1 MKEFIRKIVLL
12 TVTLVLVGIGISC
25 QNSFSGDDGGEESSP
40 SLQAPV
46 FTPASGQFSEGFKI
60 IEIENKNNMGDIFY
74 TVDGSNPSAE
84 SFRYTGPFKI
94 YNSSVVKA
102 VVIYNKSASLVVSS
116 KYELN
121 VGKTQ
126 TQLGIISGKI
136 GLSNNLPED
145 VKEQLKNTDV
155 YIFSDDLPGK
165 VITCKMGGSYYI
177 DGLDTSRTYD
187 FYFTNTEPGVVQGAK
202 TSRAATAEDENGRPL
217 VANKNSIKPES
228 GAGIEV
234 DVNLSATGTIKGTA
248 KRFDVTGAEEADQGG
263 ISVYIPGT
271 SYSALTDKNGN
282 FAMSGIPQ
290 GLHTIRAQY
299 AGYTFVEKENVL
311 LQTKDE
317 NAPETIIPETFNLSF
332 GRGIVKGS
340 VVLSDATEAGEN
352 AGILVNLSES
362 TNTYSYSA
370 VTNLN
375 GNFSIVDIYPGTY
388 TVEISKEGYDSAII
402 SEIKV
407 NGASCTSIPTTTLQ
421 VIGGKLSG
429 KVSVDGLTVFD
440 GITVLAENENGKK
453 YFGIVNSAG
462 EFSWESVS
470 PGTYKIT
477 ANYAGYKSISVSGI
491 VVSMGND
498 VSDIRL
504 SIKEKAI
511 YTITGKVLRE
521 GMDSGF
527 EGTSVVANNSTDKS
541 FSKTAVTGTDGTF
554 ILSEVEPGDYMIT
567 ISREGYITDNSIY
580 VSVGTQAIEVIPDVI
595 LKNLLGSVK
604 GTVTLESA
612 LDNAGIE
619 ILLKSEKNEKT
630 FSIVTDTLGRYSISG
645 IEPGTWRVQATKGG
659 YNTGL
664 SDAFSVNAGNT
675 TEVSAMELKISHR
688 SIYGTVVLEGR
699 TDATGVRITATN
711 VTKTNEIYSA
721 LSNKDGVYALSGMIP
736 GEYILSYSYEGY
748 RSYTG
753 SSVNLKED
761 SSLNLEAITLGKATG
776 KISGIVNLEGCSDHS
791 GITVSINGT
800 DYTYVTEADGSYEF
814 TVPSGNYPG
823 GVRFKRDD
831 FQLTAKAD
839 TIPVLTDSTYGVL
852 TVEMKCIS
860 VPVKGVIDLAGTD
873 DNSGIKVTVDGL
885 DDVETLTDTEGNWKL
900 EHIPLGYRTFRF
912 SKVNVP
918 DVTSEKLLEP
928 SIGLDIGKIGMIPD
942 SATLKGH
949 VYLTDMTDHQGILI
963 TVKTVGQE
971 DMVFKT
977 SSDGSFEATNILAS
991 GSHDIIFSKNGWVS
1005 QTITISDLVPL
1016 EEREIGANK
1025 EFILKDTEKPVV
1037 SSVVINSGANSSSST
1052 KLNVDIIASDA
1063 GSGLY
1068 KMGVQVI
1075 PTIGGVD
1082 KQIYPSTPAWT
1093 DYKTGFEYNLED
1105 LPAVVYSG
1113 NGTYTLVVSVKDKAG
1128 NISEVCKKAIRIT
1141 DIVTTISGVLKGD
1154 NLHLT
1159 KDRSPYLVVAD
1170 CNVTETDTLVI
1181 EPGVEVRFDGEFCIS
1196 VSGEINARGT
1206 KDEKILFTSNSV
1218 DKETIWTE
1226 EEYGEYIDENGNYQW
1241 GPHEVTK
1248 TGIKTTYWTGIAIN
1262 GSSVTVNNSNEYVSG
1277 NIMEYCEIE
1286 YTDSPLTVKAG
1297 AYINHCKFSK
1307 AKIRDWDADNYG
1319 HVYIKS
1325 TNIYSFNSTF
1335 ETGVRLYDASGIFA
1349 NNKVLKTLGM
1359 DWSCG
1364 SLFRQ
1369 NHISNASVS
1378 FNYFQGY
1385 CSDNIFES
1393 VSFNISGNNNSGV
1406 ISNNNFVDC
1415 ASPIVT
1421 TTESY
1426 QIGRNYNFTNNYW
1439 GEGNTEELEY
1449 KGSDANISF
1458 ISDNYDNFRYMKVDY
1473 SGWLTSANSNAGT
1486 KGEAFIPVGNAI
1498 VNCTSMENQEFTDPE
1513 ITKEISYG
1521 GGSYTPLDKIT
1532 LYVDGV
1538 PVRTDSEFKNYNA
1551 FTYSSSYSLGLP
1563 YMNAGKHTL
1572 KVVLVDKDGNTSE
1585 KSSYFTIIHSDTS
1598 SAELAGVS
1606 WNKTTGQPLKDSR
1619 TAYLWHLDASE
1630 NEASDTNANIGNYT
1644 NSLGG
1649 LGGCSSN
1656 IYTSDNISLDL
1667 PNNAFTVE
1675 YWIKGSNRTRSPYLN
1690 IGKEDCFYI
1699 DSGIC
1704 IYYET
1709 SNSSIDSHWSNISGP
1724 SGDGKWHH
1732 VAYVYGSNY
1741 VASYVDGILTNYSNN
1756 MNIEMYNSTKKLY
1769 ISSDSNRFDAVDE
1782 LRISNE
1788 ARSADEI
1795 AAYYKDASEAMKRTT
1810 GSLDAIVY

>member
-12 TVTLVLVGIGISC
+12 TVTLVLVGIGVSC
-25 QNSFSGDDGGEESSP
+25 QNSFSESDGGEESSP

-60 IEIENKNNMGDIFY
+60 IEIKNKNNMGDIFY
-74 TVDGSNPSAE
+74 TVDGSNPSTK
-84 SFRYTGPFKI
+84 SFCYTGPFKI
-94 YNSSVVKA
+94 YSSSVVKA

-126 TQLGIISGKI
+126 SQLGVISGKI
-136 GLSNNLPED
+136 GLSNNLSED

-248 KRFDVTGAEEADQGG
+248 KRFDVTGAEEADHGG

-299 AGYTFVEKENVL
+299 AGYTFVEKENIL

-317 NAPETIIPETFNLSF
+317 NAPETVIPETFNLSF
-332 GRGIVKGS
+332 GKGIVKGS
-340 VVLSDATEAGEN
+340 VVLSDATEAGAN

-370 VTNLN
+370 VTNLT
-375 GNFSIVDIYPGTY
+375 GNFSIVDVYPGTY

-407 NGASCTSIPTTTLQ
+407 NGASFTSIPTTTLQ

-504 SIKEKAI
+504 SIKEKAT

-541 FSKTAVTGTDGTF
+541 FSKTALTGKDGTF

-595 LKNLLGSVK
+595 LKNSLGSVK

-630 FSIVTDTLGRYSISG
+630 FSTVTDTLGRYSISG

-860 VPVKGVIDLAGTD
+860 VPVKGVIDLVGTD

-885 DDVETLTDTEGNWKL
+885 EDVETLTDTEGNWKL

-963 TVKTVGQE
+963 TVKTVGQD

-1025 EFILKDTEKPVV
+1025 EFVLEDTEKPVV

-1082 KQIYPSTPAWT
+1082 KQIYPTTPAWT
-1093 DYKTGFEYNLED
+1093 DYKAGFEYNLED

-1206 KDEKILFTSNSV
+1206 KDEKILFTSNSI
-1218 DKETIWTE
+1218 DKE
-1226 EEYGEYIDENGNYQW
+1226 
-1241 GPHEVTK
+1241 
-1248 TGIKTTYWTGIAIN
+1248 TYWTGIAIN

-1277 NIMEYCEIE
+1277 NIMEYCEVE
-1286 YTDSPLTVKAG
+1286 YSDSPLTVKAG
-1297 AYINHCKFSK
+1297 TYINHCKFSK

-1319 HVYIKS
+1319 TVYLGN
-1325 TNIYSFNSTF
+1325 TNIYCFSSTF
-1335 ETGVRLYDASGIFA
+1335 ETGVRFYNSSGIFA

-1359 DWSCG
+1359 DWNSR

-1378 FNYFQGY
+1378 FDYFQGY

-1393 VSFNISGNNNSGV
+1393 VSFNISGNDNSGV

-1473 SGWLTSANSNAGT
+1473 SGWLTTANSNAGT
-1486 KGEAFIPVGNAI
+1486 KGEAFTPVGNTI
-1498 VNCTSMENQEFTDPE
+1498 VNCTSMEDAEFTDPE
-1513 ITKEISYG
+1513 NVKEISYG
-1521 GGSYTPLDKIT
+1521 GVSYTPLDKCT

-1538 PVRTDSEFKNYNA
+1538 PVRTDSEFSNYNK
-1551 FTYSSSYSLGLP
+1551 FTFSTSYSLGLP

-1572 KVVLVDKDGNTSE
+1572 KVVLWDKDGNTSE
-1585 KSSYFTIIHSDTS
+1585 KSSDFTIIHSDTS
-1598 SAELAGVS
+1598 GSELGGVS

-1619 TAYLWHLDASE
+1619 TAYLWHLDSSG
-1630 NEASDTNANIGNYT
+1630 NEASDANAT
-1644 NSLGG
+1644 VSNSLGG
-1649 LGGCSSN
+1649 LGGSSS
-1656 IYTSDNISLDL
+1656 YFDTSIPFSFSE
-1667 PNNAFTVE
+1667 NAFTFE
-1675 YWIKGSNRTRSPYLN
+1675 YWIKASTTDYPYVSLSNEKSVSLYASY
-1690 IGKEDCFYI
+1690 GYMYFG
-1699 DSGIC
+1699 DS
-1704 IYYET
+1704 ESST
-1709 SNSSIDSHWSNISGP
+1709 SEYMNYPHNKASGEWEYHVIVF
-1724 SGDGKWHH
+1724 DGKCF
-1732 VAYVYGSNY
+1732 AKYKN
-1741 VASYVDGILTNYSNN
+1741 GILTHYKDG
-1756 MNIEMYNSTKKLY
+1756 YTKKLVESTQNLNIHFY
-1769 ISSDSNRFDAVDE
+1769 DYNFVDE
-1782 LRISNE
+1782 IRLSNA

-1795 AAYYKDASEAMKRTT
+1795 AAYYKDASEAMKKTT